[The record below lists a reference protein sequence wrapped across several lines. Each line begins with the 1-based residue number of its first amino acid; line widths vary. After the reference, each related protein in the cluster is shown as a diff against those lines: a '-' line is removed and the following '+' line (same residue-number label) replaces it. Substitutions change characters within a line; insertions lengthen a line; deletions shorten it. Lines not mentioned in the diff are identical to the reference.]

1 MKKFF
6 SFTLGFVTLAAVILT
21 AAYFSLGS
29 KLRLQSVEISLSPES
44 QEVELFEEIKADLSV
59 KLKDLIGESMIK
71 FSFGSLVN
79 DILKD
84 QRIKNVYLRRE
95 FPSTL
100 VVQVEP
106 HEPVM
111 AWVDS
116 EGFVRPISKSNR
128 ILPRLKSGHF
138 EDHVLLRGKEFME
151 RADLR
156 QSVMELLSELPLE
169 GYFRKS
175 IVSEIRYNKASGFD
189 LVLSEPS
196 VIVKMGTED
205 YKGRSARLE
214 KVLSY
219 LQNRGI
225 KSRVIDSRFD
235 KKVVVR
241 LRNEP

>member
-6 SFTLGFVTLAAVILT
+6 SITFGIVALAAVVS
-21 AAYFSLGS
+21 AAGYFSLGS
-29 KLRLQSVEISLSPES
+29 RLRLQNVEISLSPES
-44 QEVELFEEIKADLSV
+44 KEVELFEEIKADLSL
-59 KLKDLIGESMIK
+59 KLEDLVGESMIK
-71 FSFGSLVN
+71 FSFGSLV
-79 DILKD
+79 DEILKD
-84 QRIKNVYLRRE
+84 QRIKSVYLRRE

-100 VVQVEP
+100 AVQVEP

-111 AWVDS
+111 GWVDPQ
-116 EGFVRPISKSNR
+116 GFVRPVSKSNH
-128 ILPRLKSGHF
+128 ILPRLKSRHF
-138 EDHVLLRGKEFME
+138 EDHVILRGKEFFKS
-151 RADLR
+151 ADLR
-156 QSVMELLSELPLE
+156 QAALDLFSKLPIE

-175 IVSEIRYNKASGFD
+175 LVSEIRYNKASGFD

-196 VIVKMGTED
+196 VIVKMGMED

-225 KSRVIDSRFD
+225 KSRVIDSRFN